1 MNNINKK
8 ALIFGITGQDGAY
21 LSKLLLEKSYIIS
34 GTSRNVNSDKLLNF
48 DYLHIKDNI
57 NMHSVSTSN
66 YEEIYEIIKKIE
78 PDEIYNLSGQSSV
91 ASSFKKPQDSF
102 ESISLG
108 NLHILEAI
116 RKINSSIKF
125 YNACSGEC
133 FGDTDGK
140 AVNENSPF
148 KPCSPYAIAKL
159 STYWQVKLYRKA
171 YNLFA
176 CSGILFN
183 HESPLRPKGFVTRK
197 IISTAVKIANGSN
210 EKLILGDLSIKRDW
224 GWAPEYVNA
233 MWMMLQLSSAD
244 DFVISTGI
252 SSSLEMFV
260 TIVFEK
266 LGLNWKEHVIVDK
279 DLFRPSEIQSNRG
292 DSSKAEKNLGWKA
305 TYSISEIAQ
314 SMIDNEKKDFRQ

>member
-1 MNNINKK
+1 MKTSVVIPTLNEALILKDSLHAISNLDPHEIIVVDGGSTDATVSVAHTMASQVIKCKPGRARQMNAGAKK
-8 ALIFGITGQDGAY
+8 ATGNLLLFMHAD
-21 LSKLLLEKSYIIS
+21 SKLTRKSFVRM
-34 GTSRNVNSDKLLNF
+34 GKVMTPKV
-48 DYLHIKDNI
+48 
-57 NMHSVSTSN
+57 
-66 YEEIYEIIKKIE
+66 
-78 PDEIYNLSGQSSV
+78 
-91 ASSFKKPQDSF
+91 
-102 ESISLG
+102 
-108 NLHILEAI
+108 EAI

-305 TYSISEIAQ
+305 KYSISEIAQ